1 VSRKKS
7 FWIAV
12 VIIILS
18 AAGGGYYYHNNVG
31 AAAQEPEENPV
42 QTTTVRSGEIIISA
56 SGAGTVIPAA
66 EVNLAFQS
74 GGLLAEVLVQ
84 VGDTVQAGDV
94 LARVDDTQARKALMS
109 AELQVVQA
117 EEKLADQLDTVP
129 EQQDLAL
136 AEANLALAQFQLDE
150 VLNWAPSDEDVTQ
163 AQASLEADQAGY
175 EAAQNK
181 SAYDQTAS
189 SRISLEQAQQGLEDA
204 QAAYDQAWDSARD
217 WELYMIEPT
226 GTELNPGPSPSKQL
240 ENERDSTASNL
251 VRAQQNL
258 ELAQSNYNLAWAGV
272 DDTAELNAWNQVLSA
287 QATLDAVQAGPDEQE
302 NQSAEIQVLQAQIAL
317 ADAQSALE
325 ASSKEAQLALE
336 QAELDLK
343 AAQEELESTALVA
356 PMDGVVM
363 AVAAQAGESV
373 GTASLITV
381 ADIEQPSIEVFMDE
395 TDLNSAGVGYEV
407 EVVFDALSDDT
418 FGGYVVQVDP
428 ALVTVSGVPMVRAI
442 VQLDPSSYAKPQI
455 LPIGA
460 NATVDVIG
468 GRAEN
473 ALLVPVEALNEITPG
488 EYAVFRIVE
497 GETVFTPV
505 EVGLK
510 DYTYA
515 EILSGLEL
523 GDEVTTGIVDTK

>member
-381 ADIEQPSIEVFMDE
+381 ADIEQPSIEV
-395 TDLNSAGVGYEV
+395 
-407 EVVFDALSDDT
+407 VVFDALSDDT